1 MSNRTVRINELVRR
15 ELNEILRRRYQAE
28 SVALTI
34 TEVRVAP
41 DLRDARVF
49 VAVVGD
55 ASVAQEK
62 LRWLRQRAPAIRD
75 EIGRRVVLKFLP
87 RFEYRLDESIRR
99 SQRVLQILDEIERTE
114 KAAPTP
120 AAPPPGA
127 GPPPSN

>member
-15 ELNEILRRRYQAE
+15 ELNEILRRRYQSE

-55 ASVAQEK
+55 DSVAQEK
-62 LRWLRQRAPAIRD
+62 LRWLRQQAPAIRD

-99 SQRVLQILDEIERTE
+99 SQRVLQILDEIEQTE
-114 KAAPTP
+114 KAAPPP
-120 AAPPPGA
+120 AAPAPGA